1 MMPECIDADE
11 CCCICLGT
19 LAKERCTRQACGHHF
34 HIKCLRENLRFSL
47 ECPLCRALWHDIA
60 VVRMRSAPAAKQSIE
75 DFALLLDRVCPAKKK
90 TRTQYILH
98 RDGDFYA
105 AFCLV
110 KHGPGVKNI
119 LKRVQHLAAAQRAGM
134 IRRSWF
140 VWLVQCRETQ
150 VKILSALRKFKVGT
164 LKRLIRSVG
173 KDTHIHFRRFT
184 PQPPGAG

>member
-1 MMPECIDADE
+1 MPECIDADE

-98 RDGDFYA
+98 RDAWPGSEEHSKTRTTPRRGSASGHDTQI
-105 AFCLV
+105 LV
-110 KHGPGVKNI
+110 
-119 LKRVQHLAAAQRAGM
+119 RVACAM
-134 IRRSWF
+134 
-140 VWLVQCRETQ
+140 
-150 VKILSALRKFKVGT
+150 
-164 LKRLIRSVG
+164 
-173 KDTHIHFRRFT
+173 
-184 PQPPGAG
+184 